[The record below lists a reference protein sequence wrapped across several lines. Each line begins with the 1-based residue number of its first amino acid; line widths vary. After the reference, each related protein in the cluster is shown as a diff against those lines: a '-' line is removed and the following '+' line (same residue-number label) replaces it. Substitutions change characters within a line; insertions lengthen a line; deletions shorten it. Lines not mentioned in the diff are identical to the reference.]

1 MDVKFL
7 LLLTV
12 LLLAVLAG
20 GAAYLVL
27 RRMKK
32 SMKTDADR
40 LARVSDELM
49 EKIASRDLS
58 ERQKE
63 EIAEALRQIRRDHL
77 H

>member
-1 MDVKFL
+1 MDVKYL

-20 GAAYLVL
+20 GAVYLML

-58 ERQKE
+58 EGQKQ
-63 EIAEALRQIRRDHL
+63 EIAEALRQIRRDHS